1 MNDKIT
7 PTFGGIKTG
16 ALVTMLTFCMG
27 GDTQADVASD
37 TGDGPVSLETILENN
52 LAAVR
57 SDSRTVEVTT
67 TEKVLKIAEADYSLS
82 ARYRASSKGTMR
94 IDVFAEN
101 TRVFSEGKD
110 EGGVWEWAGDQDA
123 PANVYH
129 EGVGALEHGI
139 EFNLFSLAEL
149 QNRGHAIELLDQET
163 IRDKQYYVLKVTLSD
178 GFETYRYVNTSTWLI
193 DISRDHRALHPGIDP
208 SKTDI
213 ETRYDNWKTADGVTY
228 PARSQNVDLA
238 TGEVLLTAIVLRSRY
253 NLREDELDLERTYV
267 SAELPGTGQ

>member
-1 MNDKIT
+1 MNDRYSPNFVGIT
-7 PTFGGIKTG
+7 TA
-16 ALVTMLTFCMG
+16 ALVAISTFCMI
-27 GDTQADVASD
+27 GDAQAEDASA
-37 TGDGPVSLETILENN
+37 TGDGQVSLETILENN
-52 LAAVR
+52 LAAER
-57 SDSRTVEVTT
+57 GDFRTAVVTT
-67 TEKVLKIAEADYSLS
+67 TEKVLKIVEADYSLS
-82 ARYRASSKGTMR
+82 ARYRASSRGTMR
-94 IDVFAEN
+94 IDVFAED

-110 EGGVWEWAGDQDA
+110 VAGVWEWAGDQDS

-149 QNRGHAIELLDQET
+149 QNRGHTIELLDQET

-178 GFETYRYVNTSTWLI
+178 GFETYRYVNSSTWLI

-208 SKTDI
+208 LKTDI

-228 PARSQNVDLA
+228 PGRSQNVDLV
-238 TGEVLLTAIVLRSRY
+238 TGEVLQTAIVLQSRY

-267 SAELPGTGQ
+267 PMEPPGISQ